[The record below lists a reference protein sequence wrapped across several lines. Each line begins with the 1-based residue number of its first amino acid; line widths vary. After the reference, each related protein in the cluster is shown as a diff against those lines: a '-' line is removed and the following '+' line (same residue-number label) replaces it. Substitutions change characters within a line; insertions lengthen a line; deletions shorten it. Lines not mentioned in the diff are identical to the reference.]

1 VIQVI
6 DLHSTLGKQKVLD
19 GVTLKVETGEVLA
32 LIGKS
37 GVGKSVLLKHVVALM
52 KGEKGKVL
60 IDGEDITTAKGRKL
74 EELRSRIGFLFQGGA
89 LFDSLTLFDNIAF
102 PLREKTKM
110 DEQKIREKVLYELEQ
125 VGLKGMEHKFPA
137 ELSGGMRKR
146 AALARCM
153 VTAPEIMLFDE
164 PTTGLDPITAHSI
177 NDLIKRTHERVCFTG
192 IVVSHEIPDIFFLV
206 DKVAMLHE
214 GKIVAFGTPLEIMRS
229 SHPVVRQFI
238 TGGRRE
244 MEDVFEPIIE
254 KLEEEF
260 RAKGKCT
267 QEKKDEKV

>member
-1 VIQVI
+1 MIQVI

-19 GVTLKVETGEVLA
+19 GVTLKVGTGEVLA

-52 KGEKGKVL
+52 KGQKGRVL

-89 LFDSLTLFDNIAF
+89 LFDSLTLFDNVAF

-110 DEQKIREKVLYELEQ
+110 TEREIKEKVLFELEQ

-153 VTAPEIMLFDE
+153 VTTPEIMLFDE

-177 NDLIKRTHERVCFTG
+177 NELIKRTHERACFTG
-192 IVVSHEIPDIFFLV
+192 IMVSHEIPDIFFLV

-214 GKIVAFGTPLEIMRS
+214 GKIVAFGSPLDIMRS
-229 SHPVVRQFI
+229 PHPIVRQFI
-238 TGGRRE
+238 TGGRKE
-244 MEDVFEPIIE
+244 MEDVLKPIME
-254 KLEEEF
+254 KLERESTE
-260 RAKGKCT
+260 KSKCL
-267 QEKKDEKV
+267 QERKNEKV